1 MENNFVVQFVQRR
14 PFIVKP
20 QWRQHLQMAALLIIG
35 TLLMA
40 ACAPIAAT
48 PAAGGADSD
57 AAETGAVVVYS
68 GRSENL
74 VGPILDKFSQE
85 TGIDVQVRYGG
96 TAEMAATLLEE
107 GTNSPADIFFAQDP
121 GGLGAVD
128 NAGLLAPLP
137 ESIANKVLSEF
148 RSPNGAWVG
157 VSGRARVVVYNTAAL
172 TPADLPNDI
181 AGFTDPQWAGRL
193 GWAPTNASFQAMV
206 TAMRAMWGEEQTRD
220 WLLGI
225 QANEPV
231 VFEGNS
237 PIVAAVGAGEIDAGF
252 VNHYY
257 LYRFLAEEG
266 EGFPARNHFL
276 NSGGPGSLV
285 MVAGVGRLATGPN
298 EANALKLIEYL
309 VSTAA
314 QQYFVTETSEY
325 PVIEGI
331 AIPEN
336 LPALTELNAAPI
348 RLTELADLQGTTQL
362 LIDTG
367 VLP

>member
-1 MENNFVVQFVQRR
+1 MLRRIALFSILALFV
-14 PFIVKP
+14 
-20 QWRQHLQMAALLIIG
+20 
-35 TLLMA
+35 T
-40 ACAPIAAT
+40 ACAPVAVEPSSNA
-48 PAAGGADSD
+48 ADSS
-57 AAETGAVVVYS
+57 AAETGTVVVYS

-74 VGPILDKFSQE
+74 VGPILERFSAE

-107 GTNSPADIFFAQDP
+107 GANSPADIFFAQDP

-137 ESIANKVLSEF
+137 ESITNQVMTEF
-148 RSPNGAWVG
+148 RSPDSAWVG
-157 VSGRARVVVYNTAAL
+157 VSGRARVVVYNTDAL
-172 TPADLPNDI
+172 TPADLPDDI
-181 AGFTDPQWAGRL
+181 WDFTDPQWAGRI
-193 GWAPTNASFQAMV
+193 GWAPTNSSFQAMV
-206 TAMRAMWGEEQTRD
+206 TAMRAMWGEQQARD

-231 VFEGNS
+231 VYEGNS
-237 PIVAAVGAGEIDAGF
+237 PIVAAVGAGEIDVGF

-276 NSGGPGSLV
+276 GSGGPGSLV

-298 EANALKLIEYL
+298 EANALALIEYL
-309 VSTAA
+309 VSTDA
-314 QQYFVTETSEY
+314 QQYFVQETSEY
-325 PVIEGI
+325 PVIEGM
-331 AIPEN
+331 AIPEK
-336 LPALTELNAAPI
+336 LPALSELNSAPI
-348 RLTELADLQGTTQL
+348 SLTELADLQGTTQL